1 MDWTCSKSQLV
12 YSVFLSA
19 AVVQF
24 RPAVWKWPQ
33 SWLALSLF
41 IVCCQSATKNSLK
54 TPNDLLLQCFST
66 SRHASLPGGEKIIFY
81 LWSRLSSFFSR
92 LSSPPP
98 HLPPGSPKWRLWEA
112 VQHLPQTA
120 HHQNGVSHQSESAWP
135 IKPSASLPHHSLS
148 LSQTLLLVQV
158 CLCRG
163 EVSGC
168 IENSGFYTNG
178 LSRICNVTFL

>member
-1 MDWTCSKSQLV
+1 MKMASVLARAFLV
-12 YSVFLSA
+12 YCMLPKCHKEFPQNTKWSASSVFFNQPTCKSSRRRKDYFL
-19 AVVQF
+19 
-24 RPAVWKWPQ
+24 P
-33 SWLALSLF
+33 LITSLF
-41 IVCCQSATKNSLK
+41 FLFTSL
-54 TPNDLLLQCFST
+54 FS
-66 SRHASLPGGEKIIFY
+66 
-81 LWSRLSSFFSR
+81 
-92 LSSPPP
+92 PP